1 MGNEMQE
8 MARNRCEVEKEQ
20 FDLETFWQFEARVC
34 EQEIDYYEDLLR
46 NLKQEID
53 VEFLEKLEVE
63 GLEDFDMNTSKKKL
77 TPSQRR
83 VLALRNEVEDKYAD
97 KKKILLEG
105 YERARFEEKVHH
117 REKHLRKYEKMFER
131 YAYPI
136 NATRFSPDDTK
147 EIFEAINDN
156 NEIVS
161 AKD

>member
-77 TPSQRR
+77 TPS
-83 VLALRNEVEDKYAD
+83 
-97 KKKILLEG
+97 
-105 YERARFEEKVHH
+105 
-117 REKHLRKYEKMFER
+117 
-131 YAYPI
+131 
-136 NATRFSPDDTK
+136 
-147 EIFEAINDN
+147 
-156 NEIVS
+156 
-161 AKD
+161 